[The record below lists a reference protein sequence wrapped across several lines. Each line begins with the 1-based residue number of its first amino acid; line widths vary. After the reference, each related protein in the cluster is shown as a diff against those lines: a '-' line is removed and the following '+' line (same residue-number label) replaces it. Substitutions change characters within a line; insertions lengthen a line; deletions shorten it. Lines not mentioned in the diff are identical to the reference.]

1 MLKCNKQGRFMI
13 QIPVRHPSHYV
24 PYYIYNNCAL
34 IFWHFKTETGRKR
47 VFFTLKY
54 TFFGSIRHFLT
65 KMKHIETKK
74 KYF

>member
-34 IFWHFKTETGRKR
+34 IFGTSEPKQAEN
-47 VFFTLKY
+47 V
-54 TFFGSIRHFLT
+54 SFLHSNT
-65 KMKHIETKK
+65 R
-74 KYF
+74 FLGQ